1 MTPPPRSHISPAH
14 SVGEVDLGQWRAAC
28 ERSEVRRR
36 ALVRAM
42 ARIRRA
48 RVVEAQLARLL
59 GESPGPRLVDDVAER
74 VREMCEELDLAHDN
88 ADEYAVMW
96 ANASARSE
104 LRRRALARAVA
115 RLRRGRQP
123 ALDHTNA

>member
-1 MTPPPRSHISPAH
+1 MTPPHRSSAPPAH
-14 SVGEVDLGQWRAAC
+14 SVGEVDLDQWRAAC

-48 RVVEAQLARLL
+48 RLVEAQLARLL
-59 GESPGPRLVDDVAER
+59 GETPGPRLVDDVAER

-96 ANASARSE
+96 ANASVRSE

-115 RLRRGRQP
+115 RLHRSRRP
-123 ALDHTNA
+123 ALDQTDA